1 MNPCLTKQNPST
13 MATKYDDI
21 IKIRGGKAA
30 YDIAEEKSGEWVSF
44 IPNEQF
50 NNVLRTVIKSVRGND
65 IDNHKSFW
73 INGTYGTGKSH
84 AVAVISHLLG
94 DDVENIR
101 SWVDYEYKDSKF
113 AALRQ
118 AIYNLRESKRLLTV
132 NVYGLGAMTHP
143 GDLALVLQKAVTETL
158 RKRGI
163 EIDDIPTVYENYIA
177 QIRQHPE
184 IWNHLIKNHT
194 ALSSVADDSGQ
205 LADGLKTGDL
215 GILHRVTD
223 TLREA
228 QLDIRL
234 NNNNIKQWL
243 TEVQEKLAARGTYN
257 GLLIVWDEFTDVMT
271 DAIGVPVLKQ
281 LQEVAQKFMNED
293 SNSYLFLISHPS
305 AFNGIDSDQLKQT
318 DGRYHRMKY
327 NMESVSAFKIMSR
340 KFEIIDEERHRSA
353 REQFYT
359 QNARLLDI
367 FTATSNDRPST
378 REDLLNLFPLHP
390 GTANL
395 ATHYAT
401 VVGSSSRSVFEFLGQ
416 NDSIRG
422 FLESEAHFLNSDTI
436 TADYLWD
443 YVLKVFQDDVTN
455 YGAVT
460 ERYNSYKLQVAGR
473 SEASSAVFKG
483 ILLLNAFN
491 NVSGENNNGLVTPSE
506 DNIHALFAGTRYEA
520 EVDAVLQWFNEQGIV
535 QRAPGGLYS
544 VQFSALPSGEIEEKK
559 TEMRNVQFKYTEQIL
574 NFSEAAGTA
583 FEKKLMQKVIRPYGY
598 KFFSDHQNEAV
609 LRSQIKNA
617 RKEVKSS
624 ALFFALLMARN
635 HAELGVLRSFA
646 EKCAADRDD
655 KDLQHIVF
663 LVFDEVLTDAKY
675 EQFIEYQAN
684 YACASSHGFL
694 DQQKVHRDHAVAM
707 VKEWMDSV
715 QRGNAHVYINGKECE
730 PISVKHLSS
739 TVNGSIAPAIFPYG
753 PDACELLRQ
762 KTPSTFWR
770 QQNSKEIVRTFIFAT
785 SKEELA
791 GITAQMR
798 PVQYLVQECL
808 DENMEWKKEVPE
820 GHPFKVV
827 FDKVQ
832 RIIKHADKS
841 LPFNFDDKF
850 SVLQKPPYGLYGS
863 FAPMAMMAFALRPWA
878 NKIFDMQGKPRDK
891 NALIDDIVW
900 LFKVWDDKKSNSK
913 LNFKFQTPEEGK
925 LCKELIALFKLN
937 SAAGSYSDVTSLKDA
952 RYAITADFLGRKG
965 YPLWT
970 VKYASE
976 AAFAHLP
983 VVPVITD
990 EERKLID
997 NIVTICTERDLRNP
1011 ALVKETIELIADLR
1025 IDMKNILNVD
1035 AVFADGFKHYLMQL
1049 DFVRIREDEVDEVKR
1064 FVEQNLQSTV
1074 GYWTEEEVEKKA
1086 LQWSSAKN
1094 NAAQD
1099 GPADTAPETDG
1110 TGAGH
1115 VVAEPAASVVTLAAK
1130 TDPQVLEEKRRQA
1143 KRQVDGLGSLDD
1155 AKALLWRLCDEG
1167 GEWLLDKING

>member
-1 MNPCLTKQNPST
+1 

-30 YDIAEEKSGEWVSF
+30 YDISEEKKGEWESF

-94 DDVENIR
+94 DAVEDIR
-101 SWVDYEYKDSKF
+101 DWVDYEYKDAKF

-118 AIYNLRESKRLLTV
+118 AIYSLRETKRLLTV

-158 RKRGI
+158 RKHKI
-163 EIDDIPTVYENYIA
+163 EIAVPTDYENYIE
-177 QIRQHPE
+177 QIRKNPE
-184 IWNHLIKNHT
+184 IWNQLITAHT
-194 ALSSVADDSGQ
+194 ALSSVVVDSEQ
-205 LADGLKTGDL
+205 LADSLKTGDL
-215 GILHRVTD
+215 GIFHRVTD

-228 QLDIRL
+228 QFDIRL
-234 NNNNIKQWL
+234 NNDNIKQWL
-243 TEVQEKLAARGTYN
+243 AEVQDRLAELGTYN

-305 AFNGIDSDQLKQT
+305 AFNGIDAEQMKQT

-340 KFEIIDEERHRSA
+340 KFEIIDPERHDQMCQ
-353 REQFYT
+353 QFYT
-359 QNARLLDI
+359 MNSQLLDV
-367 FTATSNDRPST
+367 FTATSNDQQST
-378 REDLLNLFPLHP
+378 RQDLFNLFPLHP

-416 NDSIRG
+416 NDAIRE
-422 FLESEAHFLNSDTI
+422 FLDSEEHFLNRDTI

-460 ERYNSYKLQVAGR
+460 ERYNSYKLQVANEG
-473 SEASSAVFKG
+473 EAYYAVFKG

-506 DNIHALFAGTRYEA
+506 DNIRNLFMGTQYA
-520 EVDAVLQWFNEQGIV
+520 DDVDTVLQWFNEQGII

-559 TEMRNVQFKYTEQIL
+559 TEMRNVQYRFTDQIL
-574 NFSEAAGTA
+574 NFSDAANVA
-583 FEKKLMQKVIRPYGY
+583 FEKKMMQRVIRPYGF

-609 LRSQIKNA
+609 LRSQIKNG
-617 RKEVKSS
+617 RRDTKPS

-635 HAELGVLRSFA
+635 NTELGVLRGFA
-646 EKCAADRDD
+646 EKCASDEND
-655 KDLQHIVF
+655 KDLQNIVF
-663 LVFDEVLTDAKY
+663 MVFDEVLTDAKY

-684 YACASSHGFL
+684 YACASSHGFM
-694 DQQKVHRDHAVAM
+694 DQQKVHRDHAVSM
-707 VKEWMDSV
+707 VKEWMEMV
-715 QRGNAHVYINGKECE
+715 QRGNATVYINGTEQQ
-730 PISVKHLSS
+730 PISVKHLP
-739 TVNGSIAPAIFPYG
+739 TIVNSFIAPTIFPYG

-762 KTPSTFWR
+762 KVATSTFWK
-770 QQNSKEIVRTFIFAT
+770 QQTSKEIARTFLFAT
-785 SKEELA
+785 SKDELQA
-791 GITAQMR
+791 LSSQMK
-798 PVQYLVQECL
+798 PIQYLVQECL
-808 DENMEWKKEVPE
+808 DENMEWKDNVPE
-820 GHPFKVV
+820 NHPFKVV
-827 FDKVQ
+827 YDKVQ
-832 RIIKHADKS
+832 SIIKHADKS

-850 SVLQKPPYGLYGS
+850 SVLQKPPYGLYSS
-863 FAPMAMMAFALRPWA
+863 FSAMAMMAFALRPWA
-878 NKIFDMQGKPRDK
+878 GKIFDMQGKPRDK
-891 NALIDDIVW
+891 NALIDDLEW
-900 LFKVWDDKKSNSK
+900 LFKVWEGKKSNSK

-925 LCKELIALFKLN
+925 LCKDLISLFKLN
-937 SAAGSYSDVTSLKDA
+937 SKSNDYSDVTSLKDA
-952 RYAITADFLGRKG
+952 RYAITAEFLGKKG
-965 YPLWT
+965 YPLWS
-970 VKYASE
+970 VKYATD
-976 AAFAHLP
+976 AAFDDLP
-983 VVPVITD
+983 VTMAITD
-990 EERKLID
+990 DERKLID
-997 NIVTICTERDLRNP
+997 DIVTICMERDLRNP
-1011 ALVKETIELIADLR
+1011 ALVKETIDLISDLR
-1025 IDMKNILNVD
+1025 YEMKNILNVD
-1035 AVFADGFKHYLMQL
+1035 AAFSEGFKNYLMQL
-1049 DFVRIREDEVDEVKR
+1049 DFVNIQEDDVDEVKH
-1064 FVEQNLQSTV
+1064 FIEQNLQSTV

-1086 LQWSSAKN
+1086 LQWKSSKATAAQGQQDATAYGSQQDVGVAAEPLVAAGWKTSSA
-1094 NAAQD
+1094 
-1099 GPADTAPETDG
+1099 
-1110 TGAGH
+1110 
-1115 VVAEPAASVVTLAAK
+1115 
-1130 TDPQVLEEKRRQA
+1130 DPIDLDV
-1143 KRQVDGLGSLDD
+1143 KRQLAKMHIASIVTLDD
-1155 AKALLWRLCDEG
+1155 AKALLNKLCDEG

>member
-1 MNPCLTKQNPST
+1 
-13 MATKYDDI
+13 MAIKYDDI
-21 IKIRGGKAA
+21 IKLRGGKAA
-30 YDIAEEKSGEWVSF
+30 YDIAEEKQGEWISF

-50 NNVLRTVIKSVRGND
+50 NSVLRTVIKSVRGND

-94 DDVENIR
+94 DDVEDIR
-101 SWVDYEYKDSKF
+101 EWVDYEYKDDKF
-113 AALRQ
+113 ATIRQ
-118 AIYNLRESKRLLTV
+118 AIYSLRETKRLLKV

-158 RKRGI
+158 RKHNI
-163 EIDDIPTVYENYIA
+163 EIAVPTDYENYIE
-177 QIRQHPE
+177 QIRQNPV
-184 IWNHLIKNHT
+184 IWKHLIDTHT
-194 ALSSVADDSGQ
+194 ALSSVVDDCEQ
-205 LADGLKTGDL
+205 LIEYLSKGDL
-215 GILHRVTD
+215 GVFHRVSD

-234 NNNNIKQWL
+234 SNDNIKQWL
-243 TEVQEKLAARGTYN
+243 KEIEDRLAELGTYN

-293 SNSYLFLISHPS
+293 SNSYIFLISHPS
-305 AFNGIDSDQLKQT
+305 AFNGIDSEQLKQT

-340 KFEIIDEERHRSA
+340 KFEIIDEERHSQMCQ
-353 REQFYT
+353 QFYT
-359 QNARLLDI
+359 MNSQLPGI
-367 FTATSNDRPST
+367 FTATSNDQQST
-378 REDLLNLFPLHP
+378 REDLFRLYPLHP

-416 NDSIRG
+416 NDSIRE
-422 FLESEAHFLNSDTI
+422 FLDSEEHFLNRDTI

-443 YVLKVFQDDVTN
+443 YVLKVFQDDVAN

-460 ERYNSYKLQVAGR
+460 ERYNSYKLQVSNEGE
-473 SEASSAVFKG
+473 SYFAVFKG

-506 DNIHALFAGTRYEA
+506 DNIHALFAGTRYEGD
-520 EVDAVLQWFNEQGIV
+520 VDVILQWFNQQGII
-535 QRAPGGLYS
+535 QRAPGGLFS

-559 TEMRNVQFKYTEQIL
+559 NEMRNVQYRYTVQIL
-574 NFSEAAGTA
+574 NFSDAASTA
-583 FEKKLMQKVIRPYGY
+583 FEKKMMQKVIRPYGF
-598 KFFSDHQNEAV
+598 KFFSDHQNETV

-617 RKEVKSS
+617 RKDTKTS

-635 HAELGVLRSFA
+635 NAELGVLRSFA
-646 EKCAADRDD
+646 EKCAEDEID
-655 KDLQHIVF
+655 KDLKNIVF
-663 LVFDEVLTDAKY
+663 IVFDEVFTDAKY

-694 DQQKVHRDHAVAM
+694 DQQKVHRDHAVSM

-715 QRGNAHVYINGKECE
+715 QRGNAIAYINGEEKQ
-730 PISVKHLSS
+730 PISVKRLSS
-739 TVNGSIAPAIFPYG
+739 IVNNDISPTIFPYG

-785 SKEELA
+785 SKEELTT
-791 GITAQMR
+791 ITAQMR

-808 DENMEWKKEVPE
+808 DDNMEWKNDVSET
-820 GHPFKVV
+820 HPFKVV
-827 FDKVQ
+827 YDKVQ
-832 RIIKHADKS
+832 SIIKYADKS

-863 FAPMAMMAFALRPWA
+863 FASMAMMAFALKPWA

-925 LCKELIALFKLN
+925 LCKDLISLFKLN
-937 SAAGSYSDVTSLKDA
+937 SKSNDYSDVTSLKDA
-952 RYAITADFLGRKG
+952 RYAITAEFLGKKG

-970 VKYASE
+970 LKYASE
-976 AAFAHLP
+976 AAFDSLP
-983 VVPVITD
+983 VTIVITD
-990 EERKLID
+990 EERRLID
-997 NIVTICTERDLRNP
+997 NIVTICMERDLRNP
-1011 ALVKETIELIADLR
+1011 ALVKETIDLISELR
-1025 IDMKNILNVD
+1025 YEMKNILNVD
-1035 AVFADGFKHYLMQL
+1035 AAFSDGFKNYLMQL
-1049 DFVRIREDEVDEVKR
+1049 DFINIKEDEVDDVKH
-1064 FVEQNLQSTV
+1064 FIEQNLQSTV

-1086 LQWSSAKN
+1086 LQWNSYRNSSVSGQHATNSDGWQLSGNMASKPSDN
-1094 NAAQD
+1094 TAQTSGIDSAA
-1099 GPADTAPETDG
+1099 
-1110 TGAGH
+1110 
-1115 VVAEPAASVVTLAAK
+1115 
-1130 TDPQVLEEKRRQA
+1130 LEEKRKQA
-1143 KRQVDGLGSLDD
+1143 KNHIASITTIDD
-1155 AKALLWRLCDEG
+1155 AKALLNRLCDEC
-1167 GEWLLDKING
+1167 GELLLDIINS

>member
-1 MNPCLTKQNPST
+1 

-21 IKIRGGKAA
+21 IKLRGGKAA
-30 YDIAEEKSGEWVSF
+30 YDIAEEKKGEWVSF

-73 INGTYGTGKSH
+73 MNGTYGTGKSH

-94 DDVENIR
+94 DDVDDIR
-101 SWVDYEYKDSKF
+101 EWVDYEYKDGKF
-113 AALRQ
+113 AAIRQ
-118 AIYNLRESKRLLTV
+118 AIYSLRETKRLLTV
-132 NVYGLGAMTHP
+132 NVYGLGSMTHP

-158 RKRGI
+158 RKHKI
-163 EIDDIPTVYENYIA
+163 EIAVPTDYENYIE
-177 QIRQHPE
+177 QIRQNPE
-184 IWNHLIKNHT
+184 IWNHLIDTHT
-194 ALSSVADDSGQ
+194 ALSSVVADSEQLVDS
-205 LADGLKTGDL
+205 LKTGDL
-215 GILHRVTD
+215 GIFHRVSD

-234 NNNNIKQWL
+234 NNDNIKQWL
-243 TEVQEKLAARGTYN
+243 TEVEDRLTKLGTYN

-293 SNSYLFLISHPS
+293 SNSYMFLISHPS
-305 AFNGIDSDQLKQT
+305 AFNGIDSEQLKQT

-340 KFEIIDEERHRSA
+340 KFEIVDEERHERMC
-353 REQFYT
+353 RDFYMM
-359 QNARLLDI
+359 NPHLLDL
-367 FTATSNDRPST
+367 FTATSNDPQST
-378 REDLLNLFPLHP
+378 REDLFNLFPLHP

-416 NDSIRG
+416 NDSIRE
-422 FLESEAHFLNSDTI
+422 FLDCEDHFLNRDTI

-443 YVLKVFQDDVTN
+443 YVLKVFQDDVAN

-460 ERYNSYKLQVAGR
+460 ERYNSYKLQVSNEG
-473 SEASSAVFKG
+473 EAYLVVFKG

-506 DNIHALFAGTRYEA
+506 ENIHALFAGTRYDN
-520 EVDAVLQWFNEQGIV
+520 EVDAVLRWFNEQGII

-559 TEMRNVQFKYTEQIL
+559 NEMRNVQFRYTEQIL
-574 NFSEAAGTA
+574 NFSDAAEQG
-583 FEKKLMQKVIRPYGY
+583 FKGRFMQRVIRPYGF

-617 RKEVKSS
+617 RKSTKSS

-635 HAELGVLRSFA
+635 NTELGVLRNFA
-646 EKCAADRDD
+646 ERCAADESDE
-655 KDLQHIVF
+655 DLKNIVF

-675 EQFIEYQAN
+675 DRFIEYQAN

-694 DQQKVHRDHAVAM
+694 DQQKVHRDHAVSM

-715 QRGNAHVYINGKECE
+715 QRGNANVYINGKGKQ

-739 TVNGSIAPAIFPYG
+739 IVNNVIAPVIFPYG

-762 KTPSTFWR
+762 KAPSTFWR
-770 QQNSKEIVRTFIFAT
+770 QQNSKEIVRTFIFAK
-785 SKEELA
+785 SKEDLTS
-791 GITAQMR
+791 ITAQMR
-798 PVQYLVQECL
+798 PIQYLVQECL
-808 DENMEWKKEVPE
+808 DDNMEWKADVPE
-820 GHPFKVV
+820 KHPFKVV

-832 RIIKHADKS
+832 KIIKYADKS
-841 LPFNFDDKF
+841 HPFNFDTKF
-850 SVLQKPPYGLYGS
+850 SVLQDPPYGLYGS
-863 FAPMAMMAFALRPWA
+863 FAPMAMVAFALKPWA
-878 NKIFDMQGKPRDK
+878 NKIFDMQGKPRDEK
-891 NALIDDIVW
+891 ALVDDIAL

-925 LCKELIALFKLN
+925 LCKELISLFKLN
-937 SAAGSYSDVTSLKDA
+937 SKGNDYSDVSSLKDA
-952 RYAITADFLGRKG
+952 RYAITADFLGKKG

-976 AAFAHLP
+976 AAFSNLP
-983 VVPVITD
+983 VPLAITD

-997 NIVTICTERDLRNP
+997 NIVFICMERDLRNP
-1011 ALVKETIELIADLR
+1011 KLLKDTIELISKLR
-1025 IDMKNILNVD
+1025 FEMKNILNTD
-1035 AVFADGFKHYLMQL
+1035 TAFSDGFKNYLMQVEYANIQENEVEE
-1049 DFVRIREDEVDEVKR
+1049 VRR
-1064 FVEQNLQSTV
+1064 FIGQNLQSTV
-1074 GYWTEEEVEKKA
+1074 GYWTEEEVEKTA
-1086 LQWSSAKN
+1086 LQWRSQTSTPVQLWNGNSGEPQGNDMPPKPGIQASNIPSAKL
-1094 NAAQD
+1094 D
-1099 GPADTAPETDG
+1099 
-1110 TGAGH
+1110 
-1115 VVAEPAASVVTLAAK
+1115 
-1130 TDPQVLEEKRRQA
+1130 EKRKLA
-1143 KRQVDGLGSLDD
+1143 KIYIASITSIDN
-1155 AKALLWRLCDEG
+1155 AKALLNKLCDEG
-1167 GEWLLDKING
+1167 DEWLLDKING

>member
-1 MNPCLTKQNPST
+1 
-13 MATKYDDI
+13 MAVKYDDI
-21 IKIRGGKAA
+21 IKLRGGKAA
-30 YDIAEEKSGEWVSF
+30 YDIAEEKQGEWVSF

-50 NNVLRTVIKSVRGND
+50 NSVLRTVIKSVRGND

-94 DDVENIR
+94 DDVEDIR
-101 SWVDYEYKDSKF
+101 EWVDYEYKDDKF
-113 AALRQ
+113 ATIRQ
-118 AIYNLRESKRLLTV
+118 AIYSLRETKRLLKV

-158 RKRGI
+158 RKHNI
-163 EIDDIPTVYENYIA
+163 EIAVPTDYENYIE
-177 QIRQHPE
+177 QIRQNPV
-184 IWNHLIKNHT
+184 IWKHLIDTHT
-194 ALSSVADDSGQ
+194 ALSSVVDDCEQ
-205 LADGLKTGDL
+205 LIEYLSKGDL
-215 GILHRVTD
+215 GVFHRVSD

-234 NNNNIKQWL
+234 SNDNIKQWL
-243 TEVQEKLAARGTYN
+243 KEVEDRLAELGTYN

-293 SNSYLFLISHPS
+293 SNSYIFLISHPS
-305 AFNGIDSDQLKQT
+305 AFNGIDSEQLKQT

-340 KFEIIDEERHRSA
+340 KFEIIDEERHSQMCQ
-353 REQFYT
+353 QFYT
-359 QNARLLDI
+359 MNSQLPGI
-367 FTATSNDRPST
+367 FTATSNDQLST
-378 REDLLNLFPLHP
+378 REDLFRLYPLHP

-416 NDSIRG
+416 NDSIRE
-422 FLESEAHFLNSDTI
+422 FLDSEEHFLNRDTI

-443 YVLKVFQDDVTN
+443 YVLKVFQDDVAN

-460 ERYNSYKLQVAGR
+460 ERYNSYKLQVSNEGE
-473 SEASSAVFKG
+473 SYFAVFKG

-506 DNIHALFAGTRYEA
+506 DNIHALFAGTRYEGD
-520 EVDAVLQWFNEQGIV
+520 VDVILQWFNQQGII
-535 QRAPGGLYS
+535 QRAPGGLFS

-559 TEMRNVQFKYTEQIL
+559 NEMRNVQYRYTEQIL
-574 NFSEAAGTA
+574 NFSDAASTA
-583 FEKKLMQKVIRPYGY
+583 FEKKMMQKVIRPYGF
-598 KFFSDHQNEAV
+598 KFFSDHQNETV

-617 RKEVKSS
+617 RKDTKTS

-635 HAELGVLRSFA
+635 NTELGVLRSFA
-646 EKCAADRDD
+646 EKCAEDEID
-655 KDLQHIVF
+655 KDLKNIVF
-663 LVFDEVLTDAKY
+663 IVFDEVFTDAKY

-694 DQQKVHRDHAVAM
+694 DQQKVHRDHAVSM

-715 QRGNAHVYINGKECE
+715 QRGNAIAYINGEEKQS
-730 PISVKHLSS
+730 ISVKRLSS
-739 TVNGSIAPAIFPYG
+739 IVNAGISPTIFPYG

-785 SKEELA
+785 SKEELTT
-791 GITAQMR
+791 ITAQMR

-808 DENMEWKKEVPE
+808 DDNMEWKNDVSET
-820 GHPFKVV
+820 HPFKVV
-827 FDKVQ
+827 YDKVQ
-832 RIIKHADKS
+832 SIIKYADKS

-863 FAPMAMMAFALRPWA
+863 FASMAMMAFALKPWA

-900 LFKVWDDKKSNSK
+900 LFKVWDDMKSNSK

-925 LCKELIALFKLN
+925 LCKDLISLFKLN
-937 SAAGSYSDVTSLKDA
+937 SKSNDYSDVTSLKDA
-952 RYAITADFLGRKG
+952 RYAITAEFLGKKG

-970 VKYASE
+970 LKYASE
-976 AAFAHLP
+976 AAFDSLP
-983 VVPVITD
+983 VTIAITD
-990 EERKLID
+990 EERRLID
-997 NIVTICTERDLRNP
+997 NIVTICMERDLRNP
-1011 ALVKETIELIADLR
+1011 ALVKETIDLISELR
-1025 IDMKNILNVD
+1025 YEMKNILNVD
-1035 AVFADGFKHYLMQL
+1035 AAFSDGFKNYLMQL
-1049 DFVRIREDEVDEVKR
+1049 DFINIKEDEVDDVKH
-1064 FVEQNLQSTV
+1064 FIEQNLQSTV

-1086 LQWSSAKN
+1086 LQWNSYRNSSVSGQHATNSDGWQLSGNMASKPSDN
-1094 NAAQD
+1094 TAQTSGIDSAA
-1099 GPADTAPETDG
+1099 
-1110 TGAGH
+1110 
-1115 VVAEPAASVVTLAAK
+1115 
-1130 TDPQVLEEKRRQA
+1130 LEEKRKQA
-1143 KRQVDGLGSLDD
+1143 KNHIASITTIDD
-1155 AKALLWRLCDEG
+1155 AKALLNRLCDEC
-1167 GEWLLDKING
+1167 GELLLDIINS

>member
-1 MNPCLTKQNPST
+1 

-21 IKIRGGKAA
+21 IKLRGGKAA
-30 YDIAEEKSGEWVSF
+30 YDIAEEKKGEWISF

-50 NNVLRTVIKSVRGND
+50 NSVLRTVIKSVRGND

-94 DDVENIR
+94 DEVADIR
-101 SWVDYEYKDSKF
+101 PWVDYEYKDGKF
-113 AALRQ
+113 DSIRQ
-118 AIYNLRESKRLLTV
+118 AIYSLRESKRLLTV
-132 NVYGLGAMTHP
+132 KVYGLGAMTHP
-143 GDLALVLQKAVTETL
+143 SDLALVLQKAVTETL
-158 RKRGI
+158 RKHKI
-163 EIDDIPTVYENYIA
+163 EIVVPTDYENYIE
-177 QIRQHPE
+177 QIKQNPE
-184 IWNHLIKNHT
+184 IWNHLIDTHT
-194 ALSSVADDSGQ
+194 ALSSVVADSQQ
-205 LADGLKTGDL
+205 LADSLKTGDL
-215 GILHRVTD
+215 GIFHRVTD

-234 NNNNIKQWL
+234 NNDNIKQWL
-243 TEVQEKLAARGTYN
+243 TEVQDRLAEQGTYN

-281 LQEVAQKFMNED
+281 LQEVAQKFMNEE
-293 SNSYLFLISHPS
+293 SNSYIFLISHPS

-340 KFEIIDEERHRSA
+340 KFEIIDEERHSQM
-353 REQFYT
+353 REQFYMMNS
-359 QNARLLDI
+359 QLLDI
-367 FTATSNDRPST
+367 FTATSNDQQST
-378 REDLLNLFPLHP
+378 REDLFKLYPLHP

-416 NDSIRG
+416 NDSIRD
-422 FLESEAHFLNSDTI
+422 FLDSEERFLNRDTI

-460 ERYNSYKLQVAGR
+460 ERYNSYKLQVSNEG
-473 SEASSAVFKG
+473 ETNFAVFKG

-506 DNIHALFAGTRYEA
+506 DNIHALFAGTRYDG
-520 EVDAVLQWFNEQGIV
+520 EVDGVLQWFNEQGII

-559 TEMRNVQFKYTEQIL
+559 TEMRNVQYRFTNQIL
-574 NFSEAAGTA
+574 NFSDAASTA
-583 FEKKLMQKVIRPYGY
+583 FEKKMMQKVIRPYNF
-598 KFFSDHQNEAV
+598 KFFSDLQNESV
-609 LRSQIKNA
+609 LRSQIKSA
-617 RKEVKSS
+617 KKDTKTS

-635 HAELGVLRSFA
+635 NTELGILRNFA
-646 EKCAADRDD
+646 EKCSEDEND
-655 KDLQHIVF
+655 KDLKDIVF
-663 LVFDEVLTDAKY
+663 LVFDETFTDAKY

-684 YACASSHGFL
+684 YACASSHGFI
-694 DQQKVHRDHAVAM
+694 DQQKVHRDHAVSM

-715 QRGNAHVYINGKECE
+715 QRGNATVYINGVEKQ

-739 TVNGSIAPAIFPYG
+739 TINDKIAMTIFPYG
-753 PDACELLRQ
+753 PDACELLRL
-762 KTPSTFWR
+762 KTRSTFWVK
-770 QQNSKEIVRTFIFAT
+770 QNSKEIVRTFIFAE
-785 SKEELA
+785 SKDELA
-791 GITAQMR
+791 TINTQIR

-808 DENMEWKKEVPE
+808 DDNMEWKSDVPE
-820 GHPFKVV
+820 NHPFKVV
-827 FDKVQ
+827 YDKVQ
-832 RIIKHADKS
+832 SIIKHADKS

-863 FAPMAMMAFALRPWA
+863 FAPMAMMAFALKPWA

-925 LCKELIALFKLN
+925 LCKDLISLFKLN
-937 SAAGSYSDVTSLKDA
+937 SKDNAYSDVSSLKDA
-952 RYAITADFLGRKG
+952 RYAITAEFLGKKG

-976 AAFAHLP
+976 AAFSSLP
-983 VVPVITD
+983 VRMNVND
-990 EERKLID
+990 DERKLID
-997 NIVTICTERDLRNP
+997 NIVTICMERDLRNP
-1011 ALVKETIELIADLR
+1011 ALVKETIDLISELR
-1025 IDMKNILNVD
+1025 FEMKNILNVD
-1035 AVFADGFKHYLMQL
+1035 AAFSDGFKNYLMQL
-1049 DFVRIREDEVDEVKR
+1049 DFVNIQENEVDEVKH
-1064 FVEQNLQSTV
+1064 FIEQNLQSTV

-1086 LQWSSAKN
+1086 LQWKSSKTPQPPMTPPTPPVN
-1094 NAAQD
+1094 PSVEPPFVSD
-1099 GPADTAPETDG
+1099 VPIVRPANPD
-1110 TGAGH
+1110 
-1115 VVAEPAASVVTLAAK
+1115 VVAE
-1130 TDPQVLEEKRRQA
+1130 KRKQA
-1143 KRQVDGLGSLDD
+1143 KSHIASITTLDD
-1155 AKALLWRLCDEG
+1155 AIALLNKLCDEA

>member
-1 MNPCLTKQNPST
+1 

-21 IKIRGGKAA
+21 IKLRGGKAA
-30 YDIAEEKSGEWVSF
+30 YDIAEEKKGEWVSF

-50 NNVLRTVIKSVRGND
+50 NSVLRTVIKSVRGND

-94 DDVENIR
+94 DEVAEIR
-101 SWVDYEYKDSKF
+101 DWMDYEYKDAKF
-113 AALRQ
+113 DSIRQ
-118 AIYNLRESKRLLTV
+118 AIYSLRESKRLLTV

-158 RKRGI
+158 RKHKI
-163 EIDDIPTVYENYIA
+163 ETAVPTDYENYIE
-177 QIRQHPE
+177 QIRQNPE
-184 IWNHLIKNHT
+184 IWNHLIDTHT
-194 ALSSVADDSGQ
+194 ALSSVVDDSEQ
-205 LADGLKTGDL
+205 LAESLKTGDL
-215 GILHRVTD
+215 GIFHRVTD

-234 NNNNIKQWL
+234 NNDNIKQWL
-243 TEVQEKLAARGTYN
+243 TEVQDKLAEMGTYN
-257 GLLIVWDEFTDVMT
+257 GLLIIWDEFTDVMT

-281 LQEVAQKFMNED
+281 LQEVAQKFMNEE
-293 SNSYLFLISHPS
+293 SNSYIFLISHPS
-305 AFNGIDSDQLKQT
+305 AFNGIDSEQLKQT

-340 KFEIIDEERHRSA
+340 KFTIIDEERHRQM

-359 QNARLLDI
+359 MNSQLLDI
-367 FTATSNDRPST
+367 FTATSNDQQST
-378 REDLLNLFPLHP
+378 REDLFNLYPLHP

-416 NDSIRG
+416 NDSIRD
-422 FLESEAHFLNSDTI
+422 FLDSEERFLNRDTI

-460 ERYNSYKLQVAGR
+460 ERYNSYKLQVSNEG
-473 SEASSAVFKG
+473 EAHFAVFKG

-506 DNIHALFAGTRYEA
+506 DNIHALFAGTRFDD
-520 EVDAVLQWFNEQGIV
+520 EVDTVLQWFNEQGII

-559 TEMRNVQFKYTEQIL
+559 NEMRSVQYRYTNQIL
-574 NFSEAAGTA
+574 NFSDAASTA
-583 FEKKLMQKVIRPYGY
+583 FEKKMMQKVIRPYGF
-598 KFFSDHQNEAV
+598 KFFSDQQNEAV
-609 LRSQIKNA
+609 LRSQIKSA
-617 RKEVKSS
+617 KRDTKSS

-635 HAELGVLRSFA
+635 NTELGTLRSFA
-646 EKCAADRDD
+646 EKCAEDEND
-655 KDLQHIVF
+655 KDLKDIVF

-684 YACASSHGFL
+684 YACASSHGFI
-694 DQQKVHRDHAVAM
+694 DQQKVHRDHAVSM

-715 QRGNAHVYINGKECE
+715 QRGNATVYINGNEKQ

-739 TVNGSIAPAIFPYG
+739 IVNSAIAPTIFPYG

-785 SKEELA
+785 SKEEFA
-791 GITAQMR
+791 NISAQMR
-798 PVQYLVQECL
+798 PVQYLIQECL
-808 DENMEWKKEVPE
+808 DDNMEWKSDVPE
-820 GHPFKVV
+820 NHPFKVV
-827 FDKVQ
+827 YDKVQ
-832 RIIKHADKS
+832 SIIKYADKS

-863 FAPMAMMAFALRPWA
+863 FAPMAMMAFALKPWA

-925 LCKELIALFKLN
+925 LCKDLISLFKLN
-937 SAAGSYSDVTSLKDA
+937 SKDNTYSDVSSLKDA
-952 RYAITADFLGRKG
+952 RYAITAEFLGKKG

-976 AAFAHLP
+976 SAFSSLP
-983 VVPVITD
+983 FVINVND
-990 EERKLID
+990 AERKLID
-997 NIVTICTERDLRNP
+997 NIVTICMERDLRNP
-1011 ALVKETIELIADLR
+1011 ALVKETIDLISELR
-1025 IDMKNILNVD
+1025 FEMKNILNVD
-1035 AVFADGFKHYLMQL
+1035 AAFSDGFKNYLMQL
-1049 DFVRIREDEVDEVKR
+1049 DYINIQENEVDEVKH
-1064 FVEQNLQSTV
+1064 FIEQNLQSTV

-1086 LQWSSAKN
+1086 LQWKSSKTQTASADTPVSSNSASSYVVSDYPPVHTNYTTNPDAIAEKRKQAKN
-1094 NAAQD
+1094 RIANMTVQD
-1099 GPADTAPETDG
+1099 AF
-1110 TGAGH
+1110 
-1115 VVAEPAASVVTLAAK
+1115 
-1130 TDPQVLEEKRRQA
+1130 
-1143 KRQVDGLGSLDD
+1143 
-1155 AKALLWRLCDEG
+1155 ALLNKLCDEA
-1167 GEWLLDKING
+1167 GEWLLDKINDQ

>member
-1 MNPCLTKQNPST
+1 
-13 MATKYDDI
+13 MAIKYDDI
-21 IKIRGGKAA
+21 IKLRGGKAA
-30 YDIAEEKSGEWVSF
+30 YDIAEEKQGEWISF

-50 NNVLRTVIKSVRGND
+50 NSVLRTVIKSVRGND

-94 DDVENIR
+94 DDVEDIR
-101 SWVDYEYKDSKF
+101 EWVDYEYKDDKF
-113 AALRQ
+113 ATIRQ
-118 AIYNLRESKRLLTV
+118 AIYSLRETKRLLKV

-158 RKRGI
+158 RKHNI
-163 EIDDIPTVYENYIA
+163 EIAVPTDYENYIE
-177 QIRQHPE
+177 QIRQNPV
-184 IWNHLIKNHT
+184 IWKHLIDTHT
-194 ALSSVADDSGQ
+194 ALSSVVDDCEQ
-205 LADGLKTGDL
+205 LIEYLSKGDL
-215 GILHRVTD
+215 GVFHRVSD

-234 NNNNIKQWL
+234 SNDNIKQWL
-243 TEVQEKLAARGTYN
+243 KEIEDRLAELGTYN

-293 SNSYLFLISHPS
+293 SNSYIFLISHPS
-305 AFNGIDSDQLKQT
+305 AFNGIDSEQLKQT

-340 KFEIIDEERHRSA
+340 KFEIIDEERHSQMCQ
-353 REQFYT
+353 QFYT
-359 QNARLLDI
+359 MNSQLPGI
-367 FTATSNDRPST
+367 FTATSNDQQST
-378 REDLLNLFPLHP
+378 REDLFRLYPLHP

-416 NDSIRG
+416 NDSIRE
-422 FLESEAHFLNSDTI
+422 FLDSEEHFLNRDTI

-443 YVLKVFQDDVTN
+443 YVLKVFQDDVAN

-460 ERYNSYKLQVAGR
+460 ERYNSYKLQVSNEGE
-473 SEASSAVFKG
+473 SYFAVFKG

-506 DNIHALFAGTRYEA
+506 DNIHALFAGTRYEGD
-520 EVDAVLQWFNEQGIV
+520 VDVILQWFNQQGII
-535 QRAPGGLYS
+535 QRAPGGLFS

-559 TEMRNVQFKYTEQIL
+559 NEMRNVQYRYTEQIL
-574 NFSEAAGTA
+574 NFSDAASTA
-583 FEKKLMQKVIRPYGY
+583 FEKKMMQKVIRPYGF
-598 KFFSDHQNEAV
+598 KFFSDHQNETV

-617 RKEVKSS
+617 RKDTKTS

-635 HAELGVLRSFA
+635 NAELGVLRSFA
-646 EKCAADRDD
+646 EKCAEDEID
-655 KDLQHIVF
+655 KDLKNIVF
-663 LVFDEVLTDAKY
+663 IVFDEVFTDAKY

-694 DQQKVHRDHAVAM
+694 DQQKVHRDHAVSM

-715 QRGNAHVYINGKECE
+715 QRGNAIAYINGEEKQ
-730 PISVKHLSS
+730 PISVKRLSS
-739 TVNGSIAPAIFPYG
+739 IVNNDISPTIFPYG

-785 SKEELA
+785 SKEELTT
-791 GITAQMR
+791 ITAQMR

-808 DENMEWKKEVPE
+808 DDNMEWKNDVSET
-820 GHPFKVV
+820 HPFKVV
-827 FDKVQ
+827 YDKVQ
-832 RIIKHADKS
+832 SIIKYADKS

-863 FAPMAMMAFALRPWA
+863 FASMAMMAFALKPWA

-925 LCKELIALFKLN
+925 LCKDLISLFKLN
-937 SAAGSYSDVTSLKDA
+937 SKSNDYSDVTSLNDA
-952 RYAITADFLGRKG
+952 RYAITAEFLGKKG

-970 VKYASE
+970 LKYASE
-976 AAFAHLP
+976 AAFDSLP
-983 VVPVITD
+983 VTIVVTD
-990 EERKLID
+990 EERRLID
-997 NIVTICTERDLRNP
+997 NIVTICMERDLRNP
-1011 ALVKETIELIADLR
+1011 ALVKETIDLISELR
-1025 IDMKNILNVD
+1025 YEMKNILNVD
-1035 AVFADGFKHYLMQL
+1035 AAFSDGFKNYLMQL
-1049 DFVRIREDEVDEVKR
+1049 DFINIKEDEVDDVKH
-1064 FVEQNLQSTV
+1064 FIEQNLQSTV

-1086 LQWSSAKN
+1086 LQWNSYRNSSVSGQHATNSDGWQLSGNMASKPSDN
-1094 NAAQD
+1094 TAQTSGIDSAA
-1099 GPADTAPETDG
+1099 
-1110 TGAGH
+1110 
-1115 VVAEPAASVVTLAAK
+1115 
-1130 TDPQVLEEKRRQA
+1130 LEEKRKQA
-1143 KRQVDGLGSLDD
+1143 KNHIASITTIDD
-1155 AKALLWRLCDEG
+1155 AKALLNRLCDEC
-1167 GEWLLDKING
+1167 GELLLDIINS

>member
-1 MNPCLTKQNPST
+1 
-13 MATKYDDI
+13 MAIKYDDI
-21 IKIRGGKAA
+21 IKLRGGKAA
-30 YDIAEEKSGEWVSF
+30 YDIAEEKQGEWISF

-50 NNVLRTVIKSVRGND
+50 NSVLRTVIKSVRGND

-94 DDVENIR
+94 DDVEDIR
-101 SWVDYEYKDSKF
+101 EWVDYEYKDDKF
-113 AALRQ
+113 ATIRQ
-118 AIYNLRESKRLLTV
+118 AIYSLRETKRLLKV

-158 RKRGI
+158 RKHNI
-163 EIDDIPTVYENYIA
+163 EIAVPTDYENYIE
-177 QIRQHPE
+177 QIRQNPV
-184 IWNHLIKNHT
+184 IWKHLIDTHT
-194 ALSSVADDSGQ
+194 ALSSVVDDCEQ
-205 LADGLKTGDL
+205 LIEYLSKGDL
-215 GILHRVTD
+215 GVFHRVSD

-234 NNNNIKQWL
+234 SNDNIKQWL
-243 TEVQEKLAARGTYN
+243 KEIEDRLAELGTYN

-293 SNSYLFLISHPS
+293 SNSYIFLISHPS
-305 AFNGIDSDQLKQT
+305 AFNGIDSEQLKQT

-340 KFEIIDEERHRSA
+340 KFEIIDEERHSQMCQ
-353 REQFYT
+353 QFYT
-359 QNARLLDI
+359 MNSQLPGI
-367 FTATSNDRPST
+367 FTATSNDQQST
-378 REDLLNLFPLHP
+378 REDLFRLYPLHP

-416 NDSIRG
+416 NDSIRE
-422 FLESEAHFLNSDTI
+422 FLDSEEHFLNRDTI

-443 YVLKVFQDDVTN
+443 YVLKVFQDDVAN

-460 ERYNSYKLQVAGR
+460 ERYNSYKLQVSNEGE
-473 SEASSAVFKG
+473 SYFAVFKG

-506 DNIHALFAGTRYEA
+506 DNIHALFAGTRYEGD
-520 EVDAVLQWFNEQGIV
+520 VDVILQWFNQQGII
-535 QRAPGGLYS
+535 QRAPGGLFS

-559 TEMRNVQFKYTEQIL
+559 NEMRNVQYRYTEQIL
-574 NFSEAAGTA
+574 NFSDAASTA
-583 FEKKLMQKVIRPYGY
+583 FEKKMMQKVIRPYGF
-598 KFFSDHQNEAV
+598 KFFSDHQNETV

-617 RKEVKSS
+617 RKDTKTS

-635 HAELGVLRSFA
+635 NAELGVLRSFA
-646 EKCAADRDD
+646 EKCAEDEID
-655 KDLQHIVF
+655 KDLKNIVF
-663 LVFDEVLTDAKY
+663 IVFDEVFTDAKY

-694 DQQKVHRDHAVAM
+694 DQQKVHRDHAVSM

-715 QRGNAHVYINGKECE
+715 QRGNAIAYINGEEKQ
-730 PISVKHLSS
+730 PISVKRLSS
-739 TVNGSIAPAIFPYG
+739 IVNNDISPTIFPYG

-785 SKEELA
+785 SKEELTT
-791 GITAQMR
+791 ITAQMR

-808 DENMEWKKEVPE
+808 DDNMEWKNDVSET
-820 GHPFKVV
+820 HPFKVV
-827 FDKVQ
+827 YDKVQ
-832 RIIKHADKS
+832 SIIKYADKS

-863 FAPMAMMAFALRPWA
+863 FASMAMMAFALKPWA

-925 LCKELIALFKLN
+925 LCKDLISLFKLN
-937 SAAGSYSDVTSLKDA
+937 SKSNDYSDVTSLKDA
-952 RYAITADFLGRKG
+952 RYAITAEFLGKKG

-970 VKYASE
+970 LKYASE
-976 AAFAHLP
+976 AAFDSLP
-983 VVPVITD
+983 VTIVVTD
-990 EERKLID
+990 EERRLID
-997 NIVTICTERDLRNP
+997 NIVTICMERDLRNP
-1011 ALVKETIELIADLR
+1011 ALVKETIDLISELR
-1025 IDMKNILNVD
+1025 YEMKNILNVD
-1035 AVFADGFKHYLMQL
+1035 AAFSDGFKNYLMQL
-1049 DFVRIREDEVDEVKR
+1049 DFINIKEDEVDDVKH
-1064 FVEQNLQSTV
+1064 FIEQNLQSTV

-1086 LQWSSAKN
+1086 LQWNSYRNSSVSGQHATNSDGWQLSGNMASKPSDN
-1094 NAAQD
+1094 TAQTSGIDSAA
-1099 GPADTAPETDG
+1099 
-1110 TGAGH
+1110 
-1115 VVAEPAASVVTLAAK
+1115 
-1130 TDPQVLEEKRRQA
+1130 LEEKRKQA
-1143 KRQVDGLGSLDD
+1143 KNHIASITTIDD
-1155 AKALLWRLCDEG
+1155 AKALLNRLCDEC
-1167 GEWLLDKING
+1167 GELLLDIINS

>member
-1 MNPCLTKQNPST
+1 
-13 MATKYDDI
+13 MAIKYDDI
-21 IKIRGGKAA
+21 IKLRGGKAA
-30 YDIAEEKSGEWVSF
+30 YDIAEEKQGEWVSF

-50 NNVLRTVIKSVRGND
+50 NSVLRTVIKSVRGND

-94 DDVENIR
+94 DDVEDIR
-101 SWVDYEYKDSKF
+101 EWVDYEYKDDKF
-113 AALRQ
+113 ATIRQ
-118 AIYNLRESKRLLTV
+118 AIYSLRETKRLLKV

-158 RKRGI
+158 RKHNI
-163 EIDDIPTVYENYIA
+163 EIAVPTDYENYVE
-177 QIRQHPE
+177 QIRQNPM
-184 IWNHLIKNHT
+184 IWKHLIDTHT
-194 ALSSVADDSGQ
+194 ALSSVVDDCEQ
-205 LADGLKTGDL
+205 LIEYLSKGDL
-215 GILHRVTD
+215 GVFHRVSD

-234 NNNNIKQWL
+234 SNDNIKQWL
-243 TEVQEKLAARGTYN
+243 KEVEDRLAELGTYN

-293 SNSYLFLISHPS
+293 SNSYIFLISHPS
-305 AFNGIDSDQLKQT
+305 AFNGIDSEQLKQT

-340 KFEIIDEERHRSA
+340 KFEIIDEERHSQMCQ
-353 REQFYT
+353 QFYT
-359 QNARLLDI
+359 MNSQLPAI
-367 FTATSNDRPST
+367 FTATSNDQQST
-378 REDLLNLFPLHP
+378 REDLFRLYPLHP

-416 NDSIRG
+416 NDSIRE
-422 FLESEAHFLNSDTI
+422 FLDSEEHFLNRDTI

-460 ERYNSYKLQVAGR
+460 ERYNSYKLQVSNEGE
-473 SEASSAVFKG
+473 SYFAVFKG

-506 DNIHALFAGTRYEA
+506 DNIHALFAGTRYEGD
-520 EVDAVLQWFNEQGIV
+520 VDVILQWFNQQGII
-535 QRAPGGLYS
+535 QRAPGGLFS

-559 TEMRNVQFKYTEQIL
+559 NEMRNVQYRYTDQVL
-574 NFSEAAGTA
+574 NFSDAASTA
-583 FEKKLMQKVIRPYGY
+583 FEKKMMQKVIRPYGF

-617 RKEVKSS
+617 RKDTKTS

-635 HAELGVLRSFA
+635 NTELGVLRSFA
-646 EKCAADRDD
+646 EKCAEDEID
-655 KDLQHIVF
+655 KDLKNIVF
-663 LVFDEVLTDAKY
+663 IVFDEVFTDAKY

-694 DQQKVHRDHAVAM
+694 DQQKVHRDHAVSM

-715 QRGNAHVYINGKECE
+715 QRGNAIAYINGEEKQ
-730 PISVKHLSS
+730 PISVKRLSS
-739 TVNGSIAPAIFPYG
+739 IVNAGISPTIFPYG

-785 SKEELA
+785 SKEELTA
-791 GITAQMR
+791 ITAQMR

-808 DENMEWKKEVPE
+808 DDNMEWKKDVSET
-820 GHPFKVV
+820 HPFKVV
-827 FDKVQ
+827 YDKVQ
-832 RIIKHADKS
+832 SIIKYADKS
-841 LPFNFDDKF
+841 LSFNFDDKF

-863 FAPMAMMAFALRPWA
+863 FASMAMMAFALKPWA

-925 LCKELIALFKLN
+925 LCKDLISLFKLN
-937 SAAGSYSDVTSLKDA
+937 SKSNDYSDVTSLKDA
-952 RYAITADFLGRKG
+952 RYAITAEFLGKKG

-970 VKYASE
+970 LKYASE
-976 AAFAHLP
+976 AAFGSLP
-983 VVPVITD
+983 VTIAITD
-990 EERKLID
+990 EERRLID
-997 NIVTICTERDLRNP
+997 NIVTICMERDLRNP
-1011 ALVKETIELIADLR
+1011 ALVKETIDLISELR
-1025 IDMKNILNVD
+1025 FEMKNILNVD
-1035 AVFADGFKHYLMQL
+1035 AAFSDGFKNYLMQL
-1049 DFVRIREDEVDEVKR
+1049 DFINIKEDEVDDVKH
-1064 FVEQNLQSTV
+1064 FIEQNLQSTV

-1086 LQWSSAKN
+1086 LQWNSYRNSSVSGQHATN
-1094 NAAQD
+1094 SDGWQLSGNMASEPSDNTAQTSGIDSAA
-1099 GPADTAPETDG
+1099 
-1110 TGAGH
+1110 
-1115 VVAEPAASVVTLAAK
+1115 
-1130 TDPQVLEEKRRQA
+1130 LEEKRKQA
-1143 KRQVDGLGSLDD
+1143 KNHIASITTIDD
-1155 AKALLWRLCDEG
+1155 AKVLLNRLCDEC
-1167 GEWLLDKING
+1167 GELLLDIINS